1 MVKKRGL
8 TLLEILLAT
17 VLLAVAV
24 LALMGVH
31 LEGLRLARQGRDFTR
46 ATDLATALLE
56 STQDLGYN
64 QIPPDGSFAGGPA
77 VGGFPPPPY
86 PGVTLDGQAYDL
98 KVVARSRDLHLKSVT
113 VEVSWGGKHK
123 VVLERL
129 FSG

>member
-1 MVKKRGL
+1 MRGL

-17 VLLAVAV
+17 ALLSIAV

-31 LEGLRLARQGRDFTR
+31 LEGLRLARQGRDLTR

-56 STQDLGYN
+56 VTQDLGYH
-64 QIPPDGSFAGGPA
+64 QIPPDATFQGAPA
-77 VGGFPPPPY
+77 VNGFPPEPY
-86 PGVTLDGQAYDL
+86 PEVTLDGQRYQL
-98 KVVARSRDLHLKSVT
+98 KVVTQSRDLHLKSVL
-113 VEVSWGGKHK
+113 VEVSWGPKHK